1 MKQTTTE
8 WSLQYIVNNYQG
20 QEFSLIIKYAKIA
33 ITVPVTN
40 AWPER
45 GATAV
50 KRIKSRLRSTIKM
63 DLINAF
69 LMILMNGPT
78 NNSKEATLI
87 IQKATEKYQSSKQR
101 HVPGLMKVVKE
112 RVKTVSVQTI
122 DIINNNL
129 I

>member
-1 MKQTTTE
+1 
-8 WSLQYIVNNYQG
+8 
-20 QEFSLIIKYAKIA
+20 
-33 ITVPVTN
+33 
-40 AWPER
+40 
-45 GATAV
+45 
-50 KRIKSRLRSTIKM
+50 M

-101 HVPGLMKVVKE
+101 HVPKLMKVVKE

>member
-1 MKQTTTE
+1 
-8 WSLQYIVNNYQG
+8 
-20 QEFSLIIKYAKIA
+20 
-33 ITVPVTN
+33 
-40 AWPER
+40 
-45 GATAV
+45 
-50 KRIKSRLRSTIKM
+50 
-63 DLINAF
+63 
-69 LMILMNGPT
+69 MILMNGPT

-87 IQKATEKYQSSKQR
+87 IQKATEKYQSSEQR

>member
-1 MKQTTTE
+1 
-8 WSLQYIVNNYQG
+8 
-20 QEFSLIIKYAKIA
+20 
-33 ITVPVTN
+33 
-40 AWPER
+40 
-45 GATAV
+45 
-50 KRIKSRLRSTIKM
+50 M

-87 IQKATEKYQSSKQR
+87 IQNATEKYQSSKQR

>member
-1 MKQTTTE
+1 
-8 WSLQYIVNNYQG
+8 
-20 QEFSLIIKYAKIA
+20 
-33 ITVPVTN
+33 
-40 AWPER
+40 
-45 GATAV
+45 
-50 KRIKSRLRSTIKM
+50 
-63 DLINAF
+63 
-69 LMILMNGPT
+69 MILMNGPT

-87 IQKATEKYQSSKQR
+87 IQKATEKDQSSKQR